1 MYTVGLDKLDSLI
14 LYFQQSPE
22 EDSLTSQES
31 NRERRRR
38 AKKSVAP
45 YGEGVSSGLACV
57 GKVLGFSS
65 ETKEIIF
72 GSLLGDGK
80 LEMAPRSKNARF
92 GFIQAEDKR
101 DYFISVLN
109 SLSSISSGKYREYS
123 YIDKRTNKTYKSL
136 NF

>member
-1 MYTVGLDKLDSLI
+1 MYTVGLDKLESLI
-14 LYFQQSPE
+14 LY
-22 EDSLTSQES
+22 SQLSES
-31 NRERRRR
+31 DIKIEG
-38 AKKSVAP
+38 KSKVKVTP
-45 YGEGVSSGLACV
+45 Y
-57 GKVLGFSS
+57 SS

-101 DYFISVLN
+101 DYFLSLLN
-109 SLSSISSGKYREYS
+109 SLSSISTGKYREYS
-123 YIDKRTNKTYKSL
+123 YFDKRTNKTYKSL